1 MQVSA
6 FWSDTAGQ
14 GQDFERFDEETGRLG
29 RSKPEVGLGEATD
42 AGEDEPATLRQR
54 TYGLLDLSAQV
65 AGWGQPQREGVQVK
79 DLRES
84 AAATP
89 ALDDQLRIVAWDQ
102 TTCHKPLCNS
112 YESVCQQPNEEEAP
126 GALRISSSAW

>member
-65 AGWGQPQREGVQVK
+65 AGWGQPQRGCASEGPPRERGCDTCTGRSATHSGLGPNYLPQAIVQFIRV
-79 DLRES
+79 RVP
-84 AAATP
+84 AT
-89 ALDDQLRIVAWDQ
+89 
-102 TTCHKPLCNS
+102 
-112 YESVCQQPNEEEAP
+112 E
-126 GALRISSSAW
+126 